1 MLRNYVTTE
10 EFYRFHAVE
19 KLLPI
24 PDLQKKLGSATVI
37 VGNDLREGGNNLAS
51 FQIPVMMNSAQM
63 YQKTTFTQN
72 TTGAS
77 VTAKNALRL
86 VVWSG
91 STPIGESK
99 VRLEGSY
106 DNLLWV
112 PILDI
117 TDQLLEVYII
127 SDTFYSSLF
136 NTKYPYYRYEVIT
149 DESIDLAIFLI
160 DTSVDELIR
169 WKALEL
175 GMLEIIEPDSRSG
188 EIYNIASRSYV
199 QKLTSLRADYVAM
212 YEEPQ
217 TRNRKRMY
225 R

>member
-51 FQIPVMMNSAQM
+51 FQIPVMMNTTEA

-72 TTGAS
+72 TIGTAVS
-77 VTAKNALRL
+77 AKNAMRL

-91 STPIGESK
+91 TTPVGEVK
-99 VRLEGSY
+99 VKLEGSY
-106 DNLLWV
+106 DESLWI

-117 TDQLLEVYII
+117 TDQLLEVYIS
-127 SDTFYSSLF
+127 SDSFYSGLF

-149 DESIDLAIFLI
+149 DESVDLAIFLL

-169 WKALEL
+169 WKTLEL

-188 EIYNIASRSYV
+188 EIYNVASRSYV